1 MVKLL
6 IISVTY
12 HMLQNMISDIIT
24 HVPLNTLY
32 GVVTMFCQSANLP
45 S

>member
-1 MVKLL
+1 MVKLS

-12 HMLQNMISDIIT
+12 HMLQNMISNIIM
-24 HVPLNTLY
+24 HVPLNIIN
-32 GVVTMFCQSANLP
+32 GVVTMFCQGANLP